1 MERTTYGIIGLIIY
15 WPFMAVWTVLKFVF
29 LLLRAVVLIIHRLGR
44 FGWMLVFDRER
55 VHQAP
60 PWAGTTYSASLT
72 FSDGSEMD
80 YGHKHATRD
89 EAEECAR
96 ITMAGR
102 R

>member
-1 MERTTYGIIGLIIY
+1 MLAVTQRNGHHVDLRTSSRDGAAQRDSELDSC
-15 WPFMAVWTVLKFVF
+15 
-29 LLLRAVVLIIHRLGR
+29 H
-44 FGWMLVFDRER
+44 GWAGSADAGDRER

-80 YGHKHATRD
+80 YGHKHATRE